1 MDYYRFLNKNCENTM
16 RWKEYYERTTVRELE
31 MVNLLPWD
39 VQAGEIN
46 TFVLELQLF
55 LQESDRQLNDI
66 HVKVGCVT
74 VMVIHSFQTVVGKQC
89 RPRSESSSVE
99 PDQTAP
105 EGSG

>member
-16 RWKEYYERTTVRELE
+16 KWKDNYERTTVRELE

-55 LQESDRQLNDI
+55 LQESDRQLSGI
-66 HVKVGCVT
+66 HVKVGCGT
-74 VMVIHSFQTVVGKQC
+74 TC
-89 RPRSESSSVE
+89 RMFIRHITLKS
-99 PDQTAP
+99 DLGQIR
-105 EGSG
+105 